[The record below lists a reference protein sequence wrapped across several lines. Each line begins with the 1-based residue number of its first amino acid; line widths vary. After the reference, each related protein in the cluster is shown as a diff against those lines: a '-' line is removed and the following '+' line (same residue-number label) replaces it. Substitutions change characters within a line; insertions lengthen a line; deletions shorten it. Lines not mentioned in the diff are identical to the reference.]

1 MNTILLN
8 IVAIGVVTAIAAI
21 AYILASP
28 EMRMKIANHIAQEDP
43 YDDMIQKCINDAWK
57 MNVRI
62 KESTSNAELQSWYW
76 EVEYFE
82 STYRNLVPDD
92 FLLLQINRLYEAVSR
107 RRDEI
112 GSGVK
117 VAFS

>member
-21 AYILASP
+21 AYILASS

-43 YDDMIQKCINDAWK
+43 YDDLIQKCLSDSWK
-57 MNVRI
+57 MHAEI
-62 KESTSNAELQSWYW
+62 MASTSKAELEAIYW
-76 EVEYFE
+76 EIKHLE
-82 STYRNLVPDD
+82 SSYTELVPDD
-92 FLLLQINRLYEAVSR
+92 FLLLQIDRLYEAVAR
-107 RRDEI
+107 RRDEL